1 MAIEADTEQPGAT
14 DHTAGNR
21 DGARANHGDDG
32 LRQFRRSFSPRTGT
46 LTAIAVRA
54 VTALLLLTT
63 SAGGASVH
71 AQAGTVLPDL
81 RSIVL
86 AASDLPGYTADQSR
100 TTAQDRPDGSATLDA
115 VYIRTGGSGPTE
127 VRLAAA
133 RTASGKAS
141 AQAMTATRDALIA
154 GGWSQRDVPLLG
166 DEAIGFEASGAAAG
180 GAANAGH
187 GFAFRFGRHLI
198 GAIVTGP
205 AATTTF
211 EHALGYAVQMS
222 ARLDAMLAVAPVADP
237 DPAPAGTVA
246 STSPTVAASAASTP
260 SSTSSTAGANAA
272 STSPGSTN
280 TAARS
285 VPEPA
290 AGASTSAGL
299 PASTRPAV
307 TVATVATDVRLDNAP
322 ELENGFK
329 VGGFSGLIAPDATGT
344 NFITTTDR
352 GPNGE
357 IKVDGKKELAFP
369 LPNYSPRI
377 VKLRLEGGKL
387 QVVDTIILK
396 LPDGYTDPV
405 TKSREVTGLPSF
417 EGSGEDAFS
426 PDGKQAYGVDP
437 YGLDPESIALDPR
450 DGSYWLGE
458 EYGPSI
464 VHVASDGTLLM
475 RITPKGLGL
484 SLPGVSVRE
493 LLPEAFRLRKANR
506 GFEGLAISPDGTRLF
521 VMVQSPLLNPDKKSG
536 EASRHVRIAV
546 FDASDGD
553 NPKLA
558 GVYVYQ
564 TQKASDVGAA
574 EQDEIKIGDLAA
586 ISRTRILV
594 GERDSVEGGSH
605 KKVYLV
611 DLAGATDVS
620 QNDELD
626 GKTVEQASGADLTKA
641 GIEYVKKSM
650 VVDLAKLGFSPDK
663 FEGLALIDSTTIAVV
678 DDNDFGVSAI
688 DSRGRVVRG
697 GSAPRLVV
705 VRVPEPLQ

>member
-1 MAIEADTEQPGAT
+1 M
-14 DHTAGNR
+14 
-21 DGARANHGDDG
+21 RA
-32 LRQFRRSFSPRTGT
+32 L
-46 LTAIAVRA
+46 V
-54 VTALLLLTT
+54 ALLLLTA
-63 SAGGASVH
+63 SATGSSVH

-86 AASDLPGYTADQSR
+86 SARDLPGYTADPDR
-100 TTAQDRPDGSATLDA
+100 TTVQDRPDGSSSLDA
-115 VYIRTGGSGPTE
+115 TYTRSGAAPAE

-133 RTASGKAS
+133 RTASGRAS
-141 AQAMTATRDALIA
+141 LQAMTATRDALIA
-154 GGWSQRDVPLLG
+154 GGWTQRDVPLLG
-166 DEAIGFEASGAAAG
+166 DEAIGFESNGATAG
-180 GAANAGH
+180 GASNAGH
-187 GFAFRFGRHLI
+187 GFVFRYGRHLI

-205 AATTTF
+205 ASSTTF
-211 EHALGYAVQMS
+211 ENALGYAVQMS

-237 DPAPAGTVA
+237 DPVPAGTVA
-246 STSPTVAASAASTP
+246 STAPTVAASAAT
-260 SSTSSTAGANAA
+260 TSA
-272 STSPGSTN
+272 STS
-280 TAARS
+280 
-285 VPEPA
+285 
-290 AGASTSAGL
+290 TSASSPSASSPPSMSSSNRSRTEPSTASASL
-299 PASTRPAV
+299 PPSTRPAV
-307 TVATVATDVRLDNAP
+307 TVATVAMDVKLDNAP

-329 VGGFSGLIAPDATGT
+329 LGGFSGLIAPDASGT

-369 LPNYSPRI
+369 LPNYTPRI

-387 QVVDTIILK
+387 QVVDTITLK

-405 TKSREVTGLPSF
+405 TRSRELTGLPSF
-417 EGSGEDAFS
+417 EGSGEDAYS
-426 PDGKQAYGVDP
+426 PDGKEAYGVDP
-437 YGLDPESIALDPR
+437 YGLDPESLALDPR

-464 VHVASDGTLLM
+464 VHVAADGTLLM
-475 RITPKGLGL
+475 RISPKGLGL

-493 LLPEAFRLRKANR
+493 LLPEAFKLRKANR

-521 VMVQSPLLNPDKKSG
+521 VMIQSPLLNPDKKSG

-546 FDASDGD
+546 FDTSDGD

-564 TQKASDVGAA
+564 TQKATDVGAA

-586 ISRTRILV
+586 ISHTRILV

-611 DLAGATDVS
+611 DLANATDIS
-620 QNDELD
+620 QNDEFN
-626 GKTVEQASGADLTKA
+626 GKTVEQASEADLKKA
-641 GIEYVKKSM
+641 GIEYVKKTM

-663 FEGLALIDSTTIAVV
+663 FEGLALVDATTIAVV
-678 DDNDFGVSAI
+678 NDNDFGVSAI
-688 DSRGRVVRG
+688 DSRGRVVRSG
-697 GSAPRLVV
+697 NPPRLVV
-705 VRVPEPLQ
+705 IRVPEPLQ

>member
-1 MAIEADTEQPGAT
+1 MLLLATTASGPSAHAQGAT
-14 DHTAGNR
+14 A
-21 DGARANHGDDG
+21 
-32 LRQFRRSFSPRTGT
+32 F
-46 LTAIAVRA
+46 
-54 VTALLLLTT
+54 
-63 SAGGASVH
+63 
-71 AQAGTVLPDL
+71 PDL

-86 AASDLPGYTADQSR
+86 SASDLPGYTADQSR
-100 TTAQDRPDGSATLDA
+100 TTLQDRPDGSASLDA
-115 VYIRTGGSGPTE
+115 VYIRTGGTGATE

-141 AQAMTATRDALIA
+141 SQAMAATRDALIA

-166 DEAIGFEASGAAAG
+166 DEAIGFEASGTTAG
-180 GAANAGH
+180 GASNAGH
-187 GFAFRFGRHLI
+187 GFVFRFGRHVV

-205 AATTTF
+205 ASSTTF

-222 ARLDAMLAVAPVADP
+222 ARLDAMLAVAPVPDP
-237 DPAPAGTVA
+237 EPAPAGTVA
-246 STSPTVAASAASTP
+246 STSPAVSASAASTSSP
-260 SSTSSTAGANAA
+260 PAPTSNAQAAPSSSTSTTRN
-272 STSPGSTN
+272 
-280 TAARS
+280 R
-285 VPEPA
+285 PEQSSS
-290 AGASTSAGL
+290 ASTSAGL

-307 TVATVATDVRLDNAP
+307 TAATVAMDVRLDNAP

-329 VGGFSGLIAPDATGT
+329 IGGFSGLIAPDATGT

-357 IKVDGKKELAFP
+357 IKVDGKKEIAFP

-377 VKLRLEGGKL
+377 VKLRLEGGQL
-387 QVVDTIILK
+387 QVVDTIVLK

-405 TKSREVTGLPSF
+405 TRTRELTGLPSF
-417 EGSGEDAFS
+417 EGSGEDAYS
-426 PDGKQAYGVDP
+426 PDGKQAYGIDP
-437 YGLDPESIALDPR
+437 YGLDPEAIALDPR
-450 DGSYWLGE
+450 DGSYWLGD

-464 VHVASDGTLLM
+464 VHVAPDGTLLM

-506 GFEGLAISPDGTRLF
+506 GFEGLSISPDGTRLF

-546 FDASDGD
+546 FDTSDGD
-553 NPKLA
+553 NPKPA
-558 GVYVYQ
+558 GVYVYE

-586 ISRTRILV
+586 ISRTRFLV

-611 DLAGATDVS
+611 DLANATDVS
-620 QNDELD
+620 QSDD
-626 GKTVEQASGADLTKA
+626 VGGKTIEQANEADLKKA
-641 GIEYVKKSM
+641 GIEPVKKTM

-663 FEGLALIDSTTIAVV
+663 FEGLALVDSTTIAVV
-678 DDNDFGVSAI
+678 NDNDFGVSAI